1 MNETRTREKRV
12 DKGERERERDR
23 GSLFVL
29 LSLCYFQRLLSLDRN
44 LIRSRVTL
52 YEVVATRKNRTREG
66 ETKRLF
72 IY

>member
-1 MNETRTREKRV
+1 MKRGREKSEWI
-12 DKGERERERDR
+12 KEKERERERDR